1 MTEPPT
7 ADASNAH
14 IWKPAITFDD
24 FARVCCGRV
33 HMHLLDDP
41 DSFCM
46 SHRVGRLGAATVSEI
61 ALGSDMSVDAGEVCG
76 AYRIVVLRT
85 GHTEGFYRGL
95 SFAGGPGAATV
106 YPPQGRATG
115 KWAAGTRCIS
125 FKLERSAVDD
135 ALSDALG
142 WQVMS
147 QPDFSPIMSTDS
159 APTRT
164 WINMLA
170 LFKEQV
176 FRPDSVLNQPLVG
189 LPFVDSL
196 VRGFLLA
203 ADHPHREALAKDVR
217 LFAPRAIRSAIEIIE
232 EEAHL
237 PLTLTSIATRTHISV
252 RTLQQGFQRH
262 LDTSPMAYLR
272 EVRLRRA
279 HQALL
284 RSDPSQVTVASVA
297 YRWGFTNL
305 GRFAAAHSARYRE
318 TPTETLRR
326 RAFQRLTAEERIHL
340 RSARPC

>member
-1 MTEPPT
+1 MTELPT
-7 ADASNAH
+7 ADASDAH
-14 IWKPAITFDD
+14 IWKPAKTFED
-24 FARVCCGRV
+24 FALVCCGRL
-33 HMHLLDDP
+33 HMRLLSDP
-41 DSFCM
+41 DSFSLC
-46 SHRVGRLGAATVSEI
+46 HRVGRIGPATVSEV
-61 ALGSDMSVDAGEVCG
+61 ALGADMALDAGEVCG
-76 AYRIVVLRT
+76 AYRTVVLRA
-85 GHTEGFYRGL
+85 GHAHGVCRGL
-95 SFAGGPGAATV
+95 SLTVGPGAATV
-106 YPPQGRATG
+106 YPPQGRAGG
-115 KWAAGTRCIS
+115 KWSAGSRFLS
-125 FKLERSAVDD
+125 FKLDRSAVDD

-147 QPDFSPIMSTDS
+147 QPDFSPVMPSDS
-159 APTRT
+159 AATRS
-164 WINMLA
+164 WINMVA
-170 LFKEQV
+170 LFRDQV

-203 ADHPHREALAKDVR
+203 ADHPHRDALAKDVR

-326 RAFQRLTAEERIHL
+326 RTFHRLTVDERVHV
-340 RSARPC
+340 R

>member
-1 MTEPPT
+1 MDGS
-7 ADASNAH
+7 DAHVWA
-14 IWKPAITFDD
+14 KAKTFDD
-24 FARVCCGRV
+24 FALVCCGRR
-33 HMHLLDDP
+33 HLELLTDP
-41 DSFCM
+41 DSFSL
-46 SHRVGRLGAATVSEI
+46 SHRVGRIGAVALAEFAVGSE
-61 ALGSDMSVDAGEVCG
+61 LSLDAGEMCG
-76 AYRIVVLRT
+76 TYRVVVLRS
-85 GHTEGFYRGL
+85 GCTEGVHRGL
-95 SFAGGPGAATV
+95 SFAGGPGVAAV
-106 YPPQGRATG
+106 LPPQGRCAVRWT
-115 KWAAGTRCIS
+115 AGSRLIS
-125 FKLERSAVDD
+125 VKIDRSAVDD

-147 QPDFSPIMSTDS
+147 QPDFTPVMPPNAAT
-159 APTRT
+159 TRT
-164 WINMLA
+164 WINMAA
-170 LFKEQV
+170 LFRDEV

-203 ADHPHREALAKDVR
+203 ADHPHRDALVRDVG
-217 LFAPRAIRSAIEIIE
+217 LIAPRAIRSAIEIIE

-284 RSDPSQVTVASVA
+284 RSDPSTVTVASVA

-326 RAFQRLTAEERIHL
+326 RAFQRISTEERVHV
-340 RSARPC
+340 RTVRR

>member
-1 MTEPPT
+1 M
-7 ADASNAH
+7 
-14 IWKPAITFDD
+14 
-24 FARVCCGRV
+24 
-33 HMHLLDDP
+33 
-41 DSFCM
+41 
-46 SHRVGRLGAATVSEI
+46 VGRLGPATVAETAVESH
-61 ALGSDMSVDAGEVCG
+61 MSVDAGELCG
-76 AYRIVVLRT
+76 AYRIVVMRT
-85 GHTEGFYRGL
+85 GYAEGLYRGL
-95 SFAGGPGAATV
+95 SYAAGPDAATV
-106 YPPQGRATG
+106 YPPHGRASG
-115 KWAAGTRCIS
+115 KWSAGSRFIS
-125 FKLERSAVDD
+125 FKIERSAADD
-135 ALSDALG
+135 ALSDALD

-147 QPDFSPIMSTDS
+147 QPDFSPVMRTDS
-159 APTRT
+159 APTRS
-164 WINMLA
+164 WINMMA

-237 PLTLTSIATRTHISV
+237 PLTLASIATRTHISV

-284 RSDPSQVTVASVA
+284 RSDPSQVTVASVV

-326 RAFQRLTAEERIHL
+326 KAFQRFTTEERNHL
-340 RSARPC
+340 RSARRC